1 MGRHKTPNVVLK
13 SRGSKKARKDEPEAA
28 GGKVVPTMPLGDEAA
43 RAFQR
48 VCEQLDGI
56 GVLSPTYA
64 ETITQAAHALGDIEI
79 ASRDLDKRGHISI
92 TERGEAKNPS
102 WTIKTSA
109 QGTAHKYLM
118 SLGLSPTAIGKLTG
132 TKTEEENPFA
142 HLMQ

>member
-13 SRGSKKARKDEPEAA
+13 SRGSNKTRQNEPDAA
-28 GGKVVPTMPLGDEAA
+28 TGKVLPTMPLGAEAE
-43 RAFQR
+43 RAFKR
-48 VCEQLDGI
+48 VCDQLDGI

-92 TERGEAKNPS
+92 TERGEIKNPN

-109 QGTAHKYLM
+109 QATAHKYLM
-118 SLGLSPTAIGKLTG
+118 SLGLSPTALGKLTG
-132 TKTEEENPFA
+132 TKSEEENPFA
-142 HLMQ
+142 HLMP

>member
-13 SRGSKKARKDEPEAA
+13 SRGSNKTRQNEPDAA
-28 GGKVVPTMPLGDEAA
+28 TGKVVPTMPLGAEAE
-43 RAFQR
+43 RAFKR
-48 VCEQLDGI
+48 VCQQLDGI

-79 ASRDLDKRGHISI
+79 ASRDLDQRGHISI
-92 TERGEAKNPS
+92 TERGEIKNPS

-109 QGTAHKYLM
+109 QATAHKYLM

-132 TKTEEENPFA
+132 TKPDDENPFKD
-142 HLMQ
+142 LMP